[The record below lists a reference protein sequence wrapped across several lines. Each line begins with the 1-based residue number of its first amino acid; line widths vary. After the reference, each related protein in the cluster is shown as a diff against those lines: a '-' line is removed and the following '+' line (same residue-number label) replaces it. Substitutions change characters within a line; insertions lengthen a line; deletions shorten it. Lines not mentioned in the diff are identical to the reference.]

1 MESKMKKTAK
11 CLLGGILPL
20 AFLACSDSG
29 SSTGPNKGVEGSEEM
44 LFSSIPAS
52 IDQENRTITAYDRS
66 CKLVDGK
73 AVFNPQ
79 ETMLVG
85 HYEFR
90 NDSLCIST
98 RAWTDG
104 EEVDVASGESCLF
117 GGVDGSIYGTWYQ
130 PEDDEGSCPGTVVWT
145 NILSSPDRLE
155 TYMDYGKVCLAK
167 LAGYIFKEDNSDAVK
182 FTYKD
187 CNHFSLTM
195 DLGVTKVNVDYVTSI
210 SATKTVTS
218 YTYHSELAALD
229 GKTCT
234 KTEYDQLVTE
244 ELCTV
249 ENLQNGYIED
259 DQEYIRT
266 VYEGDGC
273 DLGDSENAA
282 RLGSVLGKISG
293 ANLLPKIR

>member
-1 MESKMKKTAK
+1 
-11 CLLGGILPL
+11 
-20 AFLACSDSG
+20 
-29 SSTGPNKGVEGSEEM
+29 
-44 LFSSIPAS
+44 
-52 IDQENRTITAYDRS
+52 
-66 CKLVDGK
+66 
-73 AVFNPQ
+73 
-79 ETMLVG
+79 
-85 HYEFR
+85 
-90 NDSLCIST
+90 
-98 RAWTDG
+98 
-104 EEVDVASGESCLF
+104 
-117 GGVDGSIYGTWYQ
+117 
-130 PEDDEGSCPGTVVWT
+130 
-145 NILSSPDRLE
+145 
-155 TYMDYGKVCLAK
+155 MDYGKVCLAK
-167 LAGYIFKEDNSDAVK
+167 LVGGVLEAKNSDAVK

-187 CNHFSLTM
+187 CNHFSLAM

-259 DQEYIRT
+259 DLEYIRT